1 MGDSKASTDPIIWDT
16 EAGQIITRIQKDELR
31 NTWLHNRM
39 YETLM
44 ATSVR
49 LGWAITL
56 LGLISSILGFLL
68 ASIQSPVWQYSGG
81 IISGIVG
88 LIVSF
93 LSRQSDRL
101 NLSSTAEHHRLTAA
115 SHSGLYDDIS
125 LMKARPT
132 QSAAMFLQQIKMVLK
147 EIRDNSV
154 NLGVSDEVQAEWLAE
169 CQKRNI
175 HENDTFDRLGEIVR
189 GLSQTQPHQPPQ
201 LSHPVEQQQQLPQPS
216 QLQAQTPDPNTSL
229 VAAVTT
235 TTTIP
240 VNDVAS
246 NINSGHDSF
255 EDVSAFVNMA
265 QPQPQLQPQPQPQ
278 PLAHQSTLRQPDVAR
293 GYDSKKLAYELNRL
307 QDWE

>member
-1 MGDSKASTDPIIWDT
+1 MGDSKAGTDPIIWDT

-49 LGWAITL
+49 LGWVITL

-68 ASIQSPVWQYSGG
+68 ASIQSSEWQYSGG

-132 QSAAMFLQQIKMVLK
+132 QSAVVFLQQIKMVLK

-189 GLSQTQPHQPPQ
+189 GLSQTQQPQPSRP
-201 LSHPVEQQQQLPQPS
+201 LEQPQQLPQPPQS
-216 QLQAQTPDPNTSL
+216 QTQIHDPNTSL

-255 EDVSAFVNMA
+255 EDVSAFVNVV
-265 QPQPQLQPQPQPQ
+265 QPQPQSQPQPQPQ